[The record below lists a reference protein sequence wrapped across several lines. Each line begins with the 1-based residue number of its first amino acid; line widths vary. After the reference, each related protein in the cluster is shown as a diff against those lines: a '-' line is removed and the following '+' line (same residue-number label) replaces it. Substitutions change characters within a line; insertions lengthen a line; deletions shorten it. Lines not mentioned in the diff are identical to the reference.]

1 MIGKKRW
8 QPKGKGKALETLYF
22 IGFCFFAA
30 WLVYWMVKND
40 DYDDFAGDEDNSKFN
55 VSQNKEERDR

>member
-1 MIGKKRW
+1 M
-8 QPKGKGKALETLYF
+8 ETLYF

-40 DYDDFAGDEDNSKFN
+40 DYAEFSEDDDSTKF
-55 VSQNKEERDR
+55 SMEQKREENDR